1 MPQQR
6 DTSTDRLANVIQVV
20 QLGRKTGVLTVE
32 RSNGITT
39 EEGSITFVNGQA
51 TQANAGQHVG
61 LDAFNWLSTWGT
73 CRFAFLSSTTTQQTA
88 PLPSV
93 TRAAPPAGA
102 MSVIPA
108 FRTQPQP
115 QPPVPPSAATHHIED
130 TPLAGIDAR
139 GIRKSAGVSYPVP
152 VTGIPVRTRQMDEA
166 IRLIEQLGLSR
177 THRRLFLLIDGQRSN
192 MELVRLMGRE
202 PDEVQRLLRDLEKA
216 GVIQP

>member
-6 DTSTDRLANVIQVV
+6 DTSTDRLANVIQVI

-39 EEGSITFVNGQA
+39 EEGSITFVNGHA
-51 TQANAGQHVG
+51 TQASAGQRVG
-61 LDAFNWLSTWGT
+61 LDAFNWLSTWGAS
-73 CRFAFLSSTTTQQTA
+73 RFAFLSSTTTPQTT

-93 TRAAPPAGA
+93 TRTAPAAAA
-102 MSVIPA
+102 MSVSPA

-115 QPPVPPSAATHHIED
+115 HPLVPPSATHRSED
-130 TPLAGIDAR
+130 TSLAGIDAR
-139 GIRKSAGVSYPVP
+139 GIRKSTGVSHPVP

-177 THRRLFLLIDGQRSN
+177 THRRLFLLIDGQRTN
-192 MELVRLMGRE
+192 TELVRLIGRE

>member
-32 RSNGITT
+32 RGNGITT

-61 LDAFNWLSTWGT
+61 LEAFNWLSTWGA
-73 CRFAFLSSTTTQQTA
+73 CRFAFLSSSTMQQTA

-108 FRTQPQP
+108 FGTQPQP
-115 QPPVPPSAATHHIED
+115 QPPVPHHIEE
-130 TPLAGIDAR
+130 TPLAGIGTR

-177 THRRLFLLIDGQRSN
+177 THRRLFLLIDGHRSN
-192 MELVRLMGRE
+192 TELVRLMGRE

>member
-6 DTSTDRLANVIQVV
+6 DTSTDRLANVIQVI

-32 RSNGITT
+32 RGNGITT

-93 TRAAPPAGA
+93 TRDVPPAGA
-102 MSVIPA
+102 MPALPA
-108 FRTQPQP
+108 FRTQPPHQP
-115 QPPVPPSAATHHIED
+115 LVPPSATHRRED

-152 VTGIPVRTRQMDEA
+152 ITGVPVRTRQLDEA
-166 IRLIEQLGLSR
+166 VRLIEQLGLSR
-177 THRRLFLLIDGQRSN
+177 THRRLFLLIDGHRATT
-192 MELVRLMGRE
+192 ELVRLMGRE
-202 PDEVQRLLRDLEKA
+202 PDEVQKLLRDLEKA
-216 GVIQP
+216 GIIQP

>member
-6 DTSTDRLANVIQVV
+6 DTSTDRLANVIQVI

-32 RSNGITT
+32 RGNGITT

-51 TQANAGQHVG
+51 TQASAGQHVG
-61 LDAFNWLSTWGT
+61 LDAFNWLSTWGV

-93 TRAAPPAGA
+93 TRVADA
-102 MSVIPA
+102 MHVMPA

-115 QPPVPPSAATHHIED
+115 QPLVPPSATHRIED
-130 TPLAGIDAR
+130 TPLTGIDAR

-152 VTGIPVRTRQMDEA
+152 ITGIPVRTRQMDEA

-177 THRRLFLLIDGQRSN
+177 THRRLFLLIDGQRTTT
-192 MELVRLMGRE
+192 ELVRLMGRE